1 MPTHAVL
8 FDLDGTLLDT
18 IEDLADS
25 LNAMLDALGAPGH
38 AVEAY
43 KHFVGD
49 GIDVLVR
56 RVLPEDRR
64 NEATVAR
71 GIARAREEYGRRWQ
85 AKTRPYE
92 GVPALLDAL
101 FARGL
106 RVGILSN
113 KPDDFTRLTV
123 EALLPG
129 WSFDLV
135 WGVGDGR
142 PQEARSDGRPPGGRR
157 PLGGSGGDRLLRRH
171 QHRHADRRGGRDA
184 PRRGALGLSRR
195 GGADRERRGRRDRPA
210 GGSPRSP
217 LTRGPFGR

>member
-38 AVEAY
+38 AAEAY

-135 WGVGDGR
+135 WGVGEGVPKKPD
-142 PQEARSDGRPPGGRR
+142 PT
-157 PLGGSGGDRLLRRH
+157 
-171 QHRHADRRGGRDA
+171 
-184 PRRGALGLSRR
+184 GALRAAAALSVDPAAIVFCGDTNTDMRTAVAAGMR
-195 GGADRERRGRRDRPA
+195 PVGALWGFRDEAELTESGAAAVIARPED
-210 GGSPRSP
+210 
-217 LTRGPFGR
+217 LLDLL